1 MTAQSPDKLV
11 LMPII
16 NKKITA
22 PHRSFLKLASD
33 SPQNLKGMNDLI
45 VTIAQKLTHTKYGF
59 EEKSI
64 SDVLQMIQRGDMQLY
79 DPECG
84 YYDLRMITEAI
95 RNQSD
100 HKIQY
105 EWKARF
111 MPVVFFNGTWDGT
124 KIRDYSCVTAL
135 DFDHIHTE
143 EELNNTIALLKSAPF
158 VLAIFRTFKPM
169 RIKALVMHNNTDPTK
184 HTEMYEQLINLFG
197 INLLDTGC
205 KDLSRKSYLPWD
217 EDIWVN
223 PNCSK
228 FQFAPSVT
236 PIAVQAKR
244 TYQGSKSK
252 SPQSIINILNSSWR
266 RNHPEYWKEGNRAQ
280 SIFKCACEFCIYGVP
295 QDMAEEY
302 FLNGGWIASDF
313 TADEVIKHVRGAY
326 ACNKNNYGSK
336 DFI

>member
-1 MTAQSPDKLV
+1 M
-11 LMPII
+11 
-16 NKKITA
+16 ITKNI
-22 PHRSFLKLASD
+22 S
-33 SPQNLKGMNDLI
+33 
-45 VTIAQKLTHTKYGF
+45 IAKRLNYTKYGL

-64 SDVLQMIQRGDMQLY
+64 YEVLEIIQRGNMQLY
-79 DPECG
+79 DSECG
-84 YYDLRMITEAI
+84 HYDLRKITELI
-95 RNQSD
+95 RSQSD
-100 HKIQY
+100 PKIQN

-111 MPVVFFNGTWDGT
+111 IPVVFFNGVWDGA
-124 KIRDYSCVTAL
+124 KINSYSCITAL
-135 DFDHIHTE
+135 DFDNINTE
-143 EELNNTIALLKSAPF
+143 EELNNTIVLLKSAPF

-169 RIKALVMHNNTDPTK
+169 RIKALVMHNNTESTK
-184 HTEMYEQLINLFG
+184 HTEMYEQLTKLFG
-197 INLLDTGC
+197 INLLDIGC

-228 FQFAPSVT
+228 YQFVPSVT
-236 PIAVQAKR
+236 PIAMQAKR

-252 SPQSIINILNSSWR
+252 SPQSIINIFNSSWR
-266 RNHPEYWKEGNRAQ
+266 KNHPEYWKEGNRAQ

-326 ACNKNNYGSK
+326 GCNKNNYGSK

>member
-1 MTAQSPDKLV
+1 M
-11 LMPII
+11 
-16 NKKITA
+16 ITNNI
-22 PHRSFLKLASD
+22 S
-33 SPQNLKGMNDLI
+33 
-45 VTIAQKLTHTKYGF
+45 IAKRLNYTKYGL

-79 DPECG
+79 DSDFGC
-84 YYDLRMITEAI
+84 YNLRKITEAI
-95 RNQSD
+95 RNQPD
-100 HKIQY
+100 PKIQN

-111 MPVVFFNGTWDGT
+111 MPVVFFNGIWDGT
-124 KIRDYSCVTAL
+124 KISSYSCFTAL

-169 RIKALVMHNNTDPTK
+169 RMKALVMHNNTDPTK
-184 HTEMYEQLINLFG
+184 HTEMYEQLTKIFG
-197 INLLDTGC
+197 INLLDIGC
-205 KDLSRKSYLPWD
+205 KDLSRKTYLPWD

-228 FQFAPSVT
+228 YQFVSDTTSILA
-236 PIAVQAKR
+236 QAKR
-244 TYQGSKSK
+244 IYQGTKSK

-266 RNHPEYWKEGNRAQ
+266 KNHPEYWIEGNRAQ
-280 SIFKCACEFCIYGVP
+280 SIFKCACEFCVYGVP
-295 QDMAEEY
+295 QEMAEEY
-302 FLNGGWIASDF
+302 FLNGGWIANDF

-326 ACNKNNYGSK
+326 ICNKNNYGSK

>member
-1 MTAQSPDKLV
+1 M
-11 LMPII
+11 
-16 NKKITA
+16 ITNNI
-22 PHRSFLKLASD
+22 S
-33 SPQNLKGMNDLI
+33 
-45 VTIAQKLTHTKYGF
+45 IAKRLNYTKYGL

-79 DPECG
+79 DSDFGC
-84 YYDLRMITEAI
+84 YNLRKITEAI
-95 RNQSD
+95 RNQPD
-100 HKIQY
+100 PKIQN

-111 MPVVFFNGTWDGT
+111 MPVVFFNGIWDGT
-124 KIRDYSCVTAL
+124 KISSYSCITAL

-169 RIKALVMHNNTDPTK
+169 RMKALVMHNNTDPTK
-184 HTEMYEQLINLFG
+184 HTEMYEQLTNIFG

-205 KDLSRKSYLPWD
+205 KDLSRKTYLPWD

-228 FQFAPSVT
+228 YQFVPDTTSILA
-236 PIAVQAKR
+236 QAKR
-244 TYQGSKSK
+244 IYQGTKSK

-266 RNHPEYWKEGNRAQ
+266 KNHPEYWIEGNRAQ
-280 SIFKCACEFCIYGVP
+280 SIFKCACEFCVYGVP

-326 ACNKNNYGSK
+326 ICNKNNYGSK
-336 DFI
+336 DFV